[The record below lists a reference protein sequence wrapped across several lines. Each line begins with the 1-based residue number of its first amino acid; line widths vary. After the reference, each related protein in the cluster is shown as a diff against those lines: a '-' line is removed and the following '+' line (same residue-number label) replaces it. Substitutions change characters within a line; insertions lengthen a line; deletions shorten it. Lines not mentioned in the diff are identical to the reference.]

1 MPGSSTPLESRGLAL
16 VETAGRALMTGG
28 PQLMLASL
36 NNLGLRQY
44 TPGVSTEFY
53 GVYGDPPNQILNP
66 VGIPSVSPTISR
78 PYLWRQRMT
87 PYLQQYFPVALGRI
101 VIVFVHTGAGNALF
115 MDELWDFG
123 PTECDFASYIVH
135 TISPGLPF
143 KFSGLCAIA
152 SADPVIPETWPGHDP
167 IYDPYIADVSVQGAN
182 CTILP
187 ETDQAPGIL
196 SLHERFD
203 VDHLDVHY
211 QAVTVPPPPI
221 AYQNPPRVGVDVVGD
236 KAVIFWFR
244 FKRESQLPAAP
255 FKPADHNLFVI
266 SD

>member
-1 MPGSSTPLESRGLAL
+1 MAASTPVESQGRALAESR
-16 VETAGRALMTGG
+16 GRALMTGG
-28 PQLMLASL
+28 PQIMLASL

-44 TPGVSTEFY
+44 TPGVSTQYY

-66 VGIPSVSPTISR
+66 VGIPSVAPNLSR

-87 PYLQQYFPVALGRI
+87 PWLQQSFPVVLGHI
-101 VIVFVHTGAGNALF
+101 VIVFVHTGPGNALF
-115 MDELWDFG
+115 LDELWDFG
-123 PTECDFASYIVH
+123 PTACDFTAYTAH
-135 TISPGLPF
+135 TLSPGLPF
-143 KFSGLCAIA
+143 RYQGFCAIA
-152 SADPVIPETWPGHDP
+152 SANPVIPETWPGHNP

-187 ETDQAPGIL
+187 QTDQAPGLL
-196 SLHERFD
+196 SLHER
-203 VDHLDVHY
+203 LDAQNLEVHY
-211 QAVTVPPPPI
+211 QAVTVPPDAIP
-221 AYQNPPRVGVDVVGD
+221 YQNPPRVGVDAVGD

-244 FKRESQLPAAP
+244 LKRESQLPTQP